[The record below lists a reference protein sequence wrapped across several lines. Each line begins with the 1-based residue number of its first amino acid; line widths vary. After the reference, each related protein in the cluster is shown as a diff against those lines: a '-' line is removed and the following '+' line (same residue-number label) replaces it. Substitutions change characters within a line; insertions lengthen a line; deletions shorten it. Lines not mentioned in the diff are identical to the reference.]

1 MTPLREL
8 LARTAAPRPAGDAGS
23 PVISS
28 RVRLARNL
36 ADHVFPGW
44 ADEAECERIWR
55 ELEPRLAGLPSLAGP
70 LTVANA
76 DLTPLEREM
85 LVERHWVSREHA
97 ARTRGS
103 GLAIAPD
110 ASRVILVNEE
120 DHLRMQALAPGL
132 ALHDCWR
139 AVDAAD
145 SELERR
151 VTYAFSS
158 RLGYLTACPT
168 NVGTGMR
175 ASALLHLPG
184 LVLMEDMEA
193 VLKGVQKLGLAV
205 RGLWGE
211 GTEAVGHLFQI
222 SNQMTLG
229 ESEEQIVEG
238 LEQIVREILEHER
251 HARARLRAT
260 REAVLRDYAGRAW
273 GLLTQAYLL
282 SSNEALAQ
290 LSALRLGVDAG
301 IVDQVDCRLLDELML
316 LAQPAHLQNLAGRA
330 LKPAERDQAR
340 ARLIRERLG
349 KNPGRPAR
357 RRPRKTDHE

>member
-1 MTPLREL
+1 MTRLQDL
-8 LARTAAPRPAGDAGS
+8 LARPTAPDGGAPDPT
-23 PVISS
+23 PVLSS

-36 ADHVFPGW
+36 AGHAFPGW
-44 ADEAECERIWR
+44 AAEEESERVWR
-55 ELEPRLAGLPSLAGP
+55 ELEPQLRALPSLDKP
-70 LTVANA
+70 LTLANA
-76 DLTPLEREM
+76 DLTPQEREL

-110 ASRVILVNEE
+110 AARIILVNEE

-132 ALHDCWR
+132 ALRACWER
-139 AVDAAD
+139 INAVDD
-145 SELERR
+145 ELARR
-151 VTYAFSS
+151 VEYAVSP

-168 NVGTGMR
+168 NVGTGLR

-184 LVLMEDMEA
+184 LVLMEEMEA
-193 VLKGVQKLGLAV
+193 VLKGAQKLGLAV

-229 ESEEQIVEG
+229 ESEEQIVGEV
-238 LEQIVREILEHER
+238 EQIAREILDHER
-251 HARARLRAT
+251 HARARLRAG
-260 REAVLRDYAGRAW
+260 RGALLRDHIGRAW
-273 GLLTQAYLL
+273 GILTHAHIL
-282 SSNEALAQ
+282 SSTEALAH

-301 IVDQVDCRLLDELML
+301 IVDRVDCRLVDELML

-330 LKPAERDQAR
+330 LKPADRDQAR
-340 ARLIRERLG
+340 ARLVRERLG
-349 KNPGRPAR
+349 GAAERPPR
-357 RRPRKTDHE
+357 RRPRKTNDE